1 MDRNTIIGFSLIFL
15 ILAGYY
21 WYTAPTPEQ
30 AAQLQRTQDSLA
42 KIEQIK
48 AEKAIKNQA
57 NAKSATDSL
66 NNSLDSNSEVRSS
79 NLTAFQQPE
88 LNADLSAN
96 QIMKPLLIE
105 NEQLRISILP
115 KGGSISQVQLKEFRR
130 SDSSDLILL
139 DGNKNA
145 MNWQWNDEKGNP
157 LSSDQFFWD
166 VKEKTNTSITLRLKV
181 NDSSYIQQSYA
192 LHPKKPYQVDY
203 KMEIV
208 GMDKYIRRGN
218 SDFKFNWNT
227 TLQKQERDMKWETQ
241 NAAIVYKLPDETPT
255 TLTST
260 EEATETLKNKVQW
273 VAFKQ
278 QYFSSI
284 ISSPSDILTDAK
296 LSMGLNKPSDSI
308 DVKPV
313 GLQLFSAY
321 NGEQQRKLDFEFYFG
336 PNQYNTLENV
346 DFGIKEAAV
355 ERIIPMGWG
364 IFGWVNRG
372 LVLPI
377 FTFLQGLIGNTGIM
391 IMLLTIIIKTML
403 LPLVYKSYISTA
415 KMRILKP
422 EMDAIKEK
430 HNNDLQ
436 KVQADNMALYKK
448 AGVSPLSG
456 CVPMLLQLPI
466 LFAMFQFFPHAFELR
481 QKTFLWS
488 NDLSQWDGPYLGFN
502 IPFYGD
508 HVSFFT
514 LLMTASTLI
523 YTHLNNQIS
532 GVTGQMK
539 WMGYFMPII
548 FLGVLNDYASG
559 LTWYY
564 FVSNMI
570 TFGQQWAIRKMV
582 DDDKLHKQIAE
593 ARKKPVKKSAFQQ
606 KMEEAMKVSQARAK
620 KK

>member
-1 MDRNTIIGFSLIFL
+1 M
-15 ILAGYY
+15 
-21 WYTAPTPEQ
+21 
-30 AAQLQRTQDSLA
+30 
-42 KIEQIK
+42 
-48 AEKAIKNQA
+48 
-57 NAKSATDSL
+57 
-66 NNSLDSNSEVRSS
+66 
-79 NLTAFQQPE
+79 
-88 LNADLSAN
+88 
-96 QIMKPLLIE
+96 
-105 NEQLRISILP
+105 
-115 KGGSISQVQLKEFRR
+115 EFKR
-130 SDSSDLILL
+130 SDSSELVLL
-139 DGNKNA
+139 DAQKNK
-145 MNWQWNDEKGNP
+145 MVWQWNDEKGNP
-157 LSSDQFFWD
+157 LNSDQFIWQ
-166 VKEKTNTSITLRLKV
+166 VIAKTKNTAILRLKI
-181 NDSSYIQQSYA
+181 NDSSYIQQSYS
-192 LHPKKPYQVDY
+192 LDIKKPYQVDY
-203 KMEIV
+203 KVEVV

-218 SDFKFNWNT
+218 SDFKFTWNA

-241 NAAIVYKLPDETPT
+241 NAAIVYKLPDESPT

-296 LSMGLNKPSDSI
+296 LSMGLNKPSDSL

-313 GLQLFSAY
+313 GVQLFSAY
-321 NGEQQRKLDFEFYFG
+321 NGEANRKIDFEFYFG

-346 DFGIKEAAV
+346 DFGIKEASV

-377 FTFLQGLIGNTGIM
+377 FTFLEGIIGNAGIM

-436 KVQADNMALYKK
+436 KVQAENMALYKK

-488 NDLSQWDGPYLGFN
+488 HDLSQWDGPLLGFN

-539 WMGYFMPII
+539 WMGYLMPII

-606 KMEEAMKVSQARAK
+606 RMEEAMKASQARSK

>member
-42 KIEQIK
+42 KVEQIN
-48 AEKAIKNQA
+48 AENLKKSESAKMNSSDSTGNSSDSSLATA
-57 NAKSATDSL
+57 N
-66 NNSLDSNSEVRSS
+66 NNN
-79 NLTAFQQPE
+79 TAFQQPTRE
-88 LNADLSAN
+88 MVVASPEKFKD
-96 QIMKPLLIE
+96 IVIE
-105 NEQLRISILP
+105 NNQLSITVA
-115 KGGSISQVQLKEFRR
+115 KMGGTISQVKLKEFKR

-139 DGNKNA
+139 DAQKNK
-145 MNWQWNDEKGNP
+145 MVWQWNDENGNP
-157 LSSDQFFWD
+157 LSSDQFVWE
-166 VKEKTNTSITLRLKV
+166 VAAKTNSSVKLQLKI
-181 NDSSYIQQSYA
+181 NDSSYIQQSYT
-192 LHPKKPYQVDY
+192 LDPKKPYQVDY
-203 KMEIV
+203 KLDIV
-208 GMDKYIRRGN
+208 GMERFVRRGN
-218 SDFKFNWNT
+218 SDFKFNWNA

-241 NAAIVYKLPDETPT
+241 NAAIVYKLPDESLT

-260 EEATETLKNKVQW
+260 EEASEVLKNKVQW

-296 LSMGLNKPSDSI
+296 LNMGLNKPSDSV

-313 GLQLFSAY
+313 GIQLFSAY
-321 NGEQQRKLDFEFYFG
+321 NGEPNRKLDFEFYFG

-346 DFGIKEAAV
+346 DFGIQEASV

-377 FTFLQGLIGNTGIM
+377 FTFLQGLIGNAGIM

-436 KVQADNMALYKK
+436 KVQAENMALYKK

-488 NDLSQWDGPYLGFN
+488 HDLSQWDGPYLGFN

-539 WMGYFMPII
+539 WMGYLMPVI

>member
-30 AAQLQRTQDSLA
+30 AAQMQRTQDSLA
-42 KIEQIK
+42 KIEQLN
-48 AEKAIKNQA
+48 AEKVKKADETAA
-57 NAKSATDSL
+57 NASDSL
-66 NNSLDSNSEVRSS
+66 KSSSDSLGAIATNNYS
-79 NLTAFQQPE
+79 AFQQPTKE
-88 LNADLSAN
+88 TASPETIKNVV
-96 QIMKPLLIE
+96 IE
-105 NEQLRISILP
+105 NEQLSVSIASQ
-115 KGGSISQVQLKEFRR
+115 GGTISQVKLNEFKR
-130 SDSSDLILL
+130 SDSSELILL
-139 DGNKNA
+139 DGQKNK
-145 MNWQWNDEKGNP
+145 MVWQWNDEKGNP
-157 LSSDQFFWD
+157 LNSDQFVWQ
-166 VKEKTNTSITLRLKV
+166 VVAKSKTAATLQLKI
-181 NDSSYIQQSYA
+181 NDSSYIQQSYS
-192 LHPKKPYQVDY
+192 LDIKKPYQVDY
-203 KMEIV
+203 KVEVV

-218 SDFKFNWNT
+218 SDFKFSWNA

-241 NAAIVYKLPDETPT
+241 NAAIVYKLPDESPT

-296 LSMGLNKPSDSI
+296 LSMGLNKPSDSL

-313 GLQLFSAY
+313 GIQLFSAY
-321 NGEQQRKLDFEFYFG
+321 NGEANRKMDFEFYFG
-336 PNQYNTLENV
+336 PNQYNTLQNV
-346 DFGIKEAAV
+346 DFGIKEASV

-377 FTFLQGLIGNTGIM
+377 FTFLEGIIGNAGIM

-488 NDLSQWDGPYLGFN
+488 NDLSQWDGPLLGFN

-539 WMGYFMPII
+539 WMGYLMPII

-606 KMEEAMKVSQARAK
+606 RMEEAMKASQARGK

>member
-30 AAQLQRTQDSLA
+30 AAQMQRTQDSLA
-42 KIEQIK
+42 KVEQLNAEKVKK
-48 AEKAIKNQA
+48 AEELTA
-57 NAKSATDSL
+57 NASDSL
-66 NNSLDSNSEVRSS
+66 RSSSDSSNVISANNNS
-79 NLTAFQQPE
+79 AFQQPVVASISPE
-88 LNADLSAN
+88 TLKN
-96 QIMKPLLIE
+96 IVIE
-105 NEQLRISILP
+105 NEQLLVSIAP
-115 KGGSISQVQLKEFRR
+115 KGGTISQVQLMEFKR
-130 SDSSDLILL
+130 SDSSELVLL
-139 DGNKNA
+139 DAQKNK
-145 MNWQWNDEKGNP
+145 MVWQWNDEKGNP
-157 LSSDQFFWD
+157 LNSDQFIWQ
-166 VKEKTNTSITLRLKV
+166 VIAKTKNTAILRLKI
-181 NDSSYIQQSYA
+181 NDSSYIQQSYS
-192 LHPKKPYQVDY
+192 LDIKKPYQVDY
-203 KMEIV
+203 KVEVV

-218 SDFKFNWNT
+218 SDFKFTWNA

-241 NAAIVYKLPDETPT
+241 NAAIVYKLPDESPT

-296 LSMGLNKPSDSI
+296 LSMGLNKPSDSL

-313 GLQLFSAY
+313 GVQLFSAY
-321 NGEQQRKLDFEFYFG
+321 NGEANRKIDFEFYFG

-346 DFGIKEAAV
+346 DFGIKEASV

-377 FTFLQGLIGNTGIM
+377 FTFLEGIIGNAGIM

-436 KVQADNMALYKK
+436 KVQAENMALYKK

-488 NDLSQWDGPYLGFN
+488 HDLSQWDGPLLGFN

-539 WMGYFMPII
+539 WMGYLMPII

-606 KMEEAMKVSQARAK
+606 RMEEAMKASQARSK

>member
-42 KIEQIK
+42 KVEQIN
-48 AEKAIKNQA
+48 AENLKKSESSKMNSSDSTGNSSDSSLATA
-57 NAKSATDSL
+57 N
-66 NNSLDSNSEVRSS
+66 NNN
-79 NLTAFQQPE
+79 TAFQQPTRE
-88 LNADLSAN
+88 MVVASPEKFKD
-96 QIMKPLLIE
+96 IVIE
-105 NEQLRISILP
+105 NNQLSITVA
-115 KGGSISQVQLKEFRR
+115 KMGGTISQVKLKEFKR

-139 DGNKNA
+139 DAQKNK
-145 MNWQWNDEKGNP
+145 MVWQWNDENGNP
-157 LSSDQFFWD
+157 LSSDQFVWE
-166 VKEKTNTSITLRLKV
+166 VAAKTNSSVKLQLKI
-181 NDSSYIQQSYA
+181 NDSSYIQQSYT
-192 LHPKKPYQVDY
+192 LDPKKPYQVDY
-203 KMEIV
+203 KLDIV
-208 GMDKYIRRGN
+208 GMERFVRRGN
-218 SDFKFNWNT
+218 SDFKFNWNA

-241 NAAIVYKLPDETPT
+241 NAAIVYKLPDESPT

-260 EEATETLKNKVQW
+260 EEASEVLKNKVQW

-296 LSMGLNKPSDSI
+296 LNMGLNKPSDSV

-313 GLQLFSAY
+313 GIQLFSAY
-321 NGEQQRKLDFEFYFG
+321 NGEPNRKLDFEFYFG

-346 DFGIKEAAV
+346 DFGIQEASV

-377 FTFLQGLIGNTGIM
+377 FTFLQGLIGNAGIM

-436 KVQADNMALYKK
+436 KVQAENMALYKK

-488 NDLSQWDGPYLGFN
+488 HDLSQWDGPYLGFN

-539 WMGYFMPII
+539 WMGYLMPVI

>member
-30 AAQLQRTQDSLA
+30 AAQMQRTQDSMA
-42 KIEQIK
+42 KIEQLN
-48 AEKAIKNQA
+48 AEKEMNSQSVAQ
-57 NAKSATDSL
+57 NASDSL
-66 NNSLDSNSEVRSS
+66 VNSSDSTQSTLGTTVS
-79 NLTAFQQPE
+79 AFQQPTAIS
-88 LNADLSAN
+88 NASSSEVL
-96 QIMKPLLIE
+96 KPVMIE

-115 KGGSISQVQLKEFRR
+115 KGGSISQVQLKEFKR
-130 SDSSDLILL
+130 SDSTDLILL
-139 DGNKNA
+139 DAKKNN
-145 MNWQWNDEKGNP
+145 MSWQWNDEKGNP
-157 LSSDQFFWD
+157 LNSDQFVWE
-166 VKEKTNTSITLRLKV
+166 VASKTASSVQMKLKV
-181 NDSSYIQQSYA
+181 NDSSYIQQSYS
-192 LHPKKPYQVDY
+192 LDPKKPYQVDY
-203 KMEIV
+203 KLDIV
-208 GMDKYIRRGN
+208 GMDKFIRRGN
-218 SDFKFNWNT
+218 SDFKFSWNA

-241 NAAIVYKLPDETPT
+241 NAAIVYKLPDESPT

-296 LSMGLNKPSDSI
+296 LNMGLNKPSDSV

-321 NGEQQRKLDFEFYFG
+321 NGEPNRKLDFEFYFG
-336 PNQYNTLENV
+336 PNQYNTLESV
-346 DFGIKEAAV
+346 DFGIKEASV

-372 LVLPI
+372 IVLPI
-377 FTFLQGLIGNTGIM
+377 FTFLQGLIGNAGIM

-436 KVQADNMALYKK
+436 KVQAENMALYKK

-523 YTHLNNQIS
+523 YTHFNNQIS

-539 WMGYFMPII
+539 WMGYLMPVI

-570 TFGQQWAIRKMV
+570 TFGQQWVIRKMV

-593 ARKKPVKKSAFQQ
+593 ARKKPVKKSAFQM